1 MGNYLKGVGL
11 MTGKKQ
17 ADPLALDMSF
27 EDAMARFM
35 TVDPRNVAVSI
46 AAELARQREDA
57 KRRLD
62 DTRKELEDGAR
73 ARAGRFRL

>member
-1 MGNYLKGVGL
+1 

-17 ADPLALDMSF
+17 ADRLSPDMSF

-35 TVDPRNVAVSI
+35 AVDPRGVAVSI
-46 AAELARQREDA
+46 AADLARQREEA
-57 KRRLD
+57 KRRID
-62 DTRKELEDGAR
+62 ATRKELEDGGR